1 MGPAAPTPI
10 GHGLRI
16 RKGGHWRSS
25 PVCRGDRKAA
35 KNGGPVAFRRRQ
47 RCFGAWLQL
56 KGGLQHLE
64 EMKILSEGH
73 TMVGGG
79 RRVELTDEV
88 DGSNAL
94 MDDGDQQGFL
104 QHGEV

>member
-1 MGPAAPTPI
+1 
-10 GHGLRI
+10 
-16 RKGGHWRSS
+16 
-25 PVCRGDRKAA
+25 
-35 KNGGPVAFRRRQ
+35 
-47 RCFGAWLQL
+47 
-56 KGGLQHLE
+56 
-64 EMKILSEGH
+64 MKILSEGH

-88 DGSNAL
+88 DDSNAL